1 MPDGYDQTD
10 AQQIDVYRQAHALI
24 EALWQP
30 LVARGLINEK
40 GPGPA
45 KLSDWIKVHIGP
57 SFPLAQDANPDRSKA
72 YLAFH
77 AWSEYQ
83 PGDFDDYFWGAAGSK
98 HTGADLGEEAE
109 PGLAQLL
116 PKELFDKLCCMLSTT
131 TDARIPQRPYDA
143 QFDDPT
149 EGLWFYGLH
158 HFDRLADGGEP
169 GLTDQYCQRGI
180 GPDGQLV
187 LRSRPFGKLVLRTS
201 EPNRYRDR
209 RFLMERGNAKRTRD
223 EMLNDMR
230 LVFLARY
237 TDTPKRRNAPL
248 DEEELWKAQYQN
260 NRLRTVL
267 EKHRLGSG
275 SSTDDGMQTGLRA
288 ALDLAVCLPYAIVRE
303 VEKQLGSAAREE
315 LFDSLLEARVHKP
328 NDTQGEG
335 TALFTPKE
343 RNELATIYAWPSTA
357 QGLTAAVTCSI
368 VRLLLGQE
376 HTAGEALA
384 NHLAHIAGDNA
395 HAMALQVQSYLEEVA
410 AWSNTFD
417 IRGREGDRATYE
429 ELYIPPA
436 FHLQPNTSQRHG
448 RGFGKR
454 EVATSEE
461 VNPASILSQL
471 ATKRNRGGCARL
483 LIQAGSGMGKT
494 TYVKGL
500 SAGIAQARINGDA
513 TIFTLLTQS
522 EQSAPLMEWTPVLI
536 AQPEGDLAGTGFEAL
551 GRDEE
556 LTADEFADFLYCQLP
571 DTLKDP
577 LLAATSDDDAEA
589 RKLFKKLLG
598 SRDTLV
604 IVDSIDEVPIA
615 VRDRYIAQ
623 LAELVEIYQIN
634 RLVVTSRPL
643 EGESEARLK
652 RLVGGT
658 VISIEAF
665 DLARQRKLFN
675 RLVRAFGSPA
685 ETSFEASGTSADI
698 LSLDDIVQTPGFE
711 TITGNPLILT
721 ALVRAL
727 LQSEP
732 DERVSA
738 FGILDTLV
746 SLLPKIPEKGPFAYD
761 GEVLERIAFELT
773 CGMLTDPAQKQ
784 AGDGLPLSVFIGTF
798 TNYLD
803 KASGVIRNT
812 TQADVIDR
820 LVTRRGVLAVRER
833 HISFEH
839 PLIRALFAARYVLST
854 LGNDAARYL
863 LVAQRGGASTSE
875 YCHSADGD
883 AQLKALLGAGVRAND
898 AGRTAATRSYDPAPM
913 YTILLILSA
922 GKPQTEWQHMNAQ
935 TGVYRALCGI
945 VLFDVDESQREH
957 DFAIRMLR
965 AAQRFDFGR
974 PCPRT
979 PQVDQWESRLV
990 ELSSHGPSYKN
1001 GGVESSGADE
1011 QGGGSNLARR
1021 NV

>member
-1 MPDGYDQTD
+1 MPDGYDQTA
-10 AQQIDVYRQAHALI
+10 AQRIDVYRQAYALI

-57 SFPLAQDANPDRSKA
+57 SFPLAQDANPNRSKA

-131 TDARIPQRPYDA
+131 TDARIPQRPYDT

-158 HFDRLADGGEP
+158 HFDRLADGGELD
-169 GLTDQYCQRGI
+169 LTDQYCQRGI

-187 LRSRPFGKLVLRTS
+187 LRSRPFGELVLRSS

-209 RFLMERGNAKRTRD
+209 RFLMERGNAERTRD

-303 VEKQLGSAAREE
+303 VEKLLGAAAREE

-328 NDTQGEG
+328 NDTLGEG

-410 AWSNTFD
+410 AWSNTLD

-436 FHLQPNTSQRHG
+436 FHLQPNTLQRCG

-461 VNPASILSQL
+461 VNPASFLSQL

-551 GRDEE
+551 GRDEK

-623 LAELVEIYQIN
+623 LAELVEVYQIN

-727 LQSEP
+727 LQSNP

-738 FGILDTLV
+738 FGVLDTLV

-784 AGDGLPLSVFIGTF
+784 AGDGLPLSTF
-798 TNYLD
+798 TRTFTSYLD
-803 KASGVIRNT
+803 EARPVATRAVSEANT
-812 TQADVIDR
+812 TQADILDR
-820 LVTRRGVLAVRER
+820 LVTRRGVLAVR
-833 HISFEH
+833 HGCILFEH
-839 PLIRALFAARYVLST
+839 PIIRALFAARHVLAT
-854 LGNDAARYL
+854 LGSDAASHA
-863 LVAQRGGASTSE
+863 VD
-875 YCHSADGD
+875 HSADAE
-883 AQLKALLGAGVRAND
+883 AQIKALFNAGMRAFKTIDTANAYSND
-898 AGRTAATRSYDPAPM
+898 PVPI
-913 YTILLILSA
+913 YTVLLILSA
-922 GKPQTEWQHMNAQ
+922 WTPQTAWLYMNAQ
-935 TGVYRALCGI
+935 TGIYRALCNG
-945 VLFDVDESQREH
+945 VLFGVDELQYEH
-957 DFAIRMLR
+957 DYAVRMLR
-965 AAQRFDFGR
+965 AAQHFDFGH
-974 PCPRT
+974 PCPRV
-979 PQVDQWESRLV
+979 PQVDTWESRLIDV
-990 ELSSHGPSYKN
+990 AEDGSTYEDDTTGSIGAREPD
-1001 GGVESSGADE
+1001 ESTTTPE
-1011 QGGGSNLARR
+1011 R
-1021 NV
+1021 NA

>member
-1 MPDGYDQTD
+1 MPDGYDQAVT
-10 AQQIDVYRQAHALI
+10 QRIDVYRQAYALI

-109 PGLAQLL
+109 PSLAQLL

-169 GLTDQYCQRGI
+169 DLTDQYCQRGI

-187 LRSRPFGKLVLRTS
+187 LRSRPFGELVLRTS

-303 VEKQLGSAAREE
+303 VEKRLGAAAREE

-335 TALFTPKE
+335 AALFTPKE
-343 RNELATIYAWPSTA
+343 RYELATIYAWPSTA

-436 FHLQPNTSQRHG
+436 FRLQPNTSQLRG

-513 TIFTLLTQS
+513 TLFALLTQS
-522 EQSAPLMEWTPVLI
+522 EQGAPLMGWTPALI

-556 LTADEFADFLYCQLP
+556 LAADEFADLLYCQLP

-577 LLAATSDDDAEA
+577 LLAATSDHDAEA

-623 LAELVEIYQIN
+623 LAELVEVYQIN

-658 VISIEAF
+658 VVSIEAF

-685 ETSFEASGTSADI
+685 ETSFEASGTSAGI

-727 LQSEP
+727 LQSNP

-738 FGILDTLV
+738 FGVLDTLV

-784 AGDGLPLSVFIGTF
+784 AGDGLPLSVFISTF

-854 LGNDAARYL
+854 LGNDAAHYL

-913 YTILLILSA
+913 YTILLILSS
-922 GKPQTEWQHMNAQ
+922 GNPQAEWQHMNAQ

-979 PQVDQWESRLV
+979 PQVDTWESRLT
-990 ELSSHGPSYKN
+990 ELSGHSL
-1001 GGVESSGADE
+1001 
-1011 QGGGSNLARR
+1011 SNEDGEIEPAVQMSEAAGLS
-1021 NV
+1021 